1 MERIFKRK
9 LYTHLL
15 EWKENR
21 NGKTA
26 ILIEG
31 ARRVGK
37 STLVE
42 TFAKNEYESYVLID
56 FNKASKTIKALFDDL
71 MNMDFLFL
79 QIQASYNVVLKPRK
93 SVVIFD
99 EVQNCPLAR
108 QAIKYLVA
116 DGRYDYIETGSLIS
130 IKKNTKDITIPSEEE
145 RLTMYPMD
153 YEEFR
158 WAMSDES
165 TIPLLNTFFERQL
178 PLGVAFREVMRNF
191 RLYMLVGGMPQAVN
205 EYLETNNLS
214 LVDQV
219 KRGIIQVYADDFH
232 KIDESGRLERL
243 FMNIPSQLSSNAS
256 RYKPSQIL
264 GQTDDNKLTELLN
277 DLEDS
282 KTVLFAYHSTD
293 PSVGLSLNKDLTRYK
308 IFTADTG
315 LFISIAFWGKDYIE
329 NVIYQKMLSDK
340 LDANLGYVYENMVA
354 QMLASAGNKLFY
366 YTFPKDEKHNY
377 EIDFLLSRG
386 SKIRP
391 IEVKSSGY
399 STHVS
404 LDMFC
409 EKYSSRVDKSILL
422 YTKDLR
428 KDGQTIMLPVL
439 MASLL

>member
-145 RLTMYPMD
+145 SLTMYPMD

-315 LFISIAFWGKDYIE
+315 LFISIAFWDKDYIE

-354 QMLASAGNKLFY
+354 QILASAGNKLFY

>member
-9 LYTHLL
+9 LYTRLL

-21 NGKTA
+21 NGRTA

-37 STLVE
+37 STLAE

-93 SVVIFD
+93 SVIIFD

-293 PSVGLSLNKDLTRYK
+293 PNVGLSLNKDLTRYK
-308 IFTADTG
+308 IFGADTG
-315 LFISIAFWGKDYIE
+315 LFISIAFWDKDYIE

-354 QMLASAGNKLFY
+354 QILASAGNKLFY

>member
-21 NGKTA
+21 NGRTA

-37 STLVE
+37 STLAE

-93 SVVIFD
+93 SVIIFD

-293 PSVGLSLNKDLTRYK
+293 PNVGLSLNKDLTRFS
-308 IFTADTG
+308 IFP
-315 LFISIAFWGKDYIE
+315 Y
-329 NVIYQKMLSDK
+329 
-340 LDANLGYVYENMVA
+340 
-354 QMLASAGNKLFY
+354 
-366 YTFPKDEKHNY
+366 
-377 EIDFLLSRG
+377 
-386 SKIRP
+386 
-391 IEVKSSGY
+391 SGF
-399 STHVS
+399 S
-404 LDMFC
+404 
-409 EKYSSRVDKSILL
+409 E
-422 YTKDLR
+422 
-428 KDGQTIMLPVL
+428 
-439 MASLL
+439 